1 MYNHKYQDIKFKRQD
16 WMTLRLLYLIL
27 ASDPSAAVLPDVAKI
42 IDYYGPRKMLYAFN
56 LLNKELANDGKT
68 FANPEVNLTRY
79 VEPNGERDGT
89 DT

>member
-1 MYNHKYQDIKFKRQD
+1 MEKLKKKD

-27 ASDPSAAVLPDVAKI
+27 ASDPSAVFLPDVAKI
-42 IDYYGPRKMLYAFN
+42 IDHYGYRTVLLAFG

-68 FANPEVNLTRY
+68 FGNPEVNLTRY
-79 VEPNGERDGT
+79 VEPNGDRHGF

>member
-1 MYNHKYQDIKFKRQD
+1 MKDLKRKD

-27 ASDPSAAVLPDVAKI
+27 ASDPSAAALPDVAKI
-42 IDYYGPRKMLYAFN
+42 IDHYGYYTMLSAFN

-79 VEPNGERDGT
+79 VEPNGERNGF